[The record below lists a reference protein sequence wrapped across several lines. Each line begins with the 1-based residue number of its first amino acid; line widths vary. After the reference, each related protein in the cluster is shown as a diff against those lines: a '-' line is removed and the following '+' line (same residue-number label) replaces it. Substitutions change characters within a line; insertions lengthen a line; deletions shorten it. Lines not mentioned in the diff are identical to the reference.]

1 MTWEVLIYPAFR
13 ALVSKLSS
21 LAASLALVC
30 AVTATGE
37 LVLAPLGGAEV
48 ALFSGS
54 LSELCMSLLLAVVL
68 WIAMWCHIVLL
79 AGRGMEGTRYVL
91 LVAAML
97 GLLMPVCAVYMVL
110 TGEPLLLRQAELPL
124 ICTVLLAFCLY
135 LNLPRG
141 VAAGRSKLLSV
152 SLFAAAVFLYA
163 LTNEPILVWASN
175 LFKIVACAAIYFP
188 LRALQRYALRVVSL
202 PPLKV

>member
-30 AVTATGE
+30 AVTAIGE
-37 LVLAPLGGAEV
+37 LVLAPLGGTEV

-124 ICTVLLAFCLY
+124 ICTVLLAFCVY

-175 LFKIVACAAIYFP
+175 LFKIVACVAIYFP